1 MIFVYQ
7 IFAKKT
13 IKMSQKDPPKFDN
26 SQLFF
31 FQILVPN
38 MGEEEILHVL
48 GDKNTIFRF
57 EDGAVVQS

>member
-1 MIFVYQ
+1 
-7 IFAKKT
+7 
-13 IKMSQKDPPKFDN
+13 MSQKNSQKFDN
-26 SQLFF
+26 SQLF